1 MSAFDVNEN
10 VSPINFKEVLQPSPF
25 QSRIDEYGIV
35 QEWMSWNGYKTARV
49 FDTLA
54 SEYFAIRSTCGVMDL
69 TPMEKY
75 RISGP
80 DALTYLNRL
89 VTRDIT
95 LLKPNRV
102 TYVIWCNDE
111 GKVLDDGTV
120 FHLQNGDYRLCSQH
134 HQLDWLLLSSL
145 GFDVTIEK
153 ETHDVAALAVQGPTS
168 CAALMEAGLVDI
180 DRLKPFDIGY
190 MTLNG
195 MELMI
200 SRTGFTGD
208 LGYEVWTH
216 PDRALD
222 LWDLIFS
229 VKEQGLFDIRPTG
242 LGALDMVR
250 IEAGFIMPGDDF
262 NTAETAVRADRVR
275 SPYELGLAWLVD
287 LEKPYFTGKQALI
300 AENREPTKQR
310 LVRLVVEGNKPPT
323 DAFLYDQKGG
333 SRIGTIKSCVW
344 SPILK
349 TNVALADIEFQK
361 GSAPIEIWAEIY
373 YQKEL
378 EWRATWAR
386 CNISKKPFWA
396 HPRSSITP
404 PQKF

>member
-1 MSAFDVNEN
+1 MSAFGVNEN
-10 VSPINFKEVLQPSPF
+10 VSPIDFKEVLQPSPF

-89 VTRDIT
+89 VTRDIS

-153 ETHDVAALAVQGPTS
+153 ETHDIAALAVQGPTS

-180 DRLKPFDIGY
+180 DQLKPFDIGY
-190 MTLNG
+190 MTVNG

-216 PDRALD
+216 PDSALD

-229 VKEQGLFDIRPTG
+229 VKERGLFDIRPTG

-275 SPYELGLAWLVD
+275 SPYELGLAWLVN

-300 AENREPTKQR
+300 AENREPVRQR
-310 LVRLVVEGNKPPT
+310 LVRLVVEGNKSPT
-323 DAFLYDQKGG
+323 DAFLYDKKGG

-349 TNVALADIEFQK
+349 TNVALADVEFQK
-361 GSAPIEIWAEIY
+361 GSVPIEIWAEIY

-378 EWRATWAR
+378 EWRATWAK
-386 CNISKKPFWA
+386 CTISKKPFWT
-396 HPRSSITP
+396 HPRSSATP